1 MATAKRP
8 PMLLLQSVNP
18 PLQSMLENCLEA
30 PAKIAPVSKA
40 SNSIAKITENI
51 TKLTERK

>member
-1 MATAKRP
+1 
-8 PMLLLQSVNP
+8 
-18 PLQSMLENCLEA
+18 MLENCLEA

-40 SNSIAKITENI
+40 ANSIAKITENI